1 MLRIQN
7 IYSALICLLLCQS
20 CVSITE
26 HEALQRR
33 LAQTQQELDRM
44 RAERQKLRTHLDT
57 QLTQIDSLNSELGSV
72 EMKRRAMR
80 DDLDQALKAN
90 QQLASTLDEREK
102 ALASATR
109 SKDEQAKLLDAY
121 QERLKKLI
129 ESGDLSVSLV
139 DGKLIVAL
147 PTDILFASGS
157 ARISD
162 RGQGTLM
169 ELGRVFQSMPDK
181 RLQVEGHT
189 DNVPIRG
196 GRFESNWHLGHAR
209 AMAVV
214 DILLRTGVTAS
225 KLSAASYGEFQPKAP
240 NTDDENRQKNRRIE
254 IVIIPNLE
262 IIADGDSTAL
272 RNLRPSS
279 TPAH

>member
-1 MLRIQN
+1 MLRIKTF
-7 IYSALICLLLCQS
+7 YTALVCLVLSQS
-20 CVSITE
+20 CVSLSE

-33 LAQTQQELDRM
+33 LSQTQQELERM

-72 EMKRRAMR
+72 RRAMG
-80 DDLDQALKAN
+80 DDLEQAQKTN

-121 QERLKKLI
+121 QERLKKFI
-129 ESGDLSVSLV
+129 QSGDLSVSLV

-147 PTDILFASGS
+147 PADILFASGS

-162 RGQGTLM
+162 RGQSTLV

-196 GRFESNWHLGHAR
+196 GKFESNWHLGHAR

-214 DILLRTGVTAS
+214 DILLRTGVTAP

-254 IVIIPNLE
+254 IVIIPKLD
-262 IIADGDSTAL
+262 IIAAREPTAL
-272 RNLRPSS
+272 RKLRPST